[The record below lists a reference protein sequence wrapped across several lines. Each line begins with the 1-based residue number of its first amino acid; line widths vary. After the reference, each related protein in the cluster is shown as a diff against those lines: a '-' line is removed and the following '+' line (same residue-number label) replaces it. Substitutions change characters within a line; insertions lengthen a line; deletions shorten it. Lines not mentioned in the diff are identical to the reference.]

1 MGNARCGVNATDQ
14 RAAVE
19 QVRVLLIEDDSIDAR
34 TVAMMLSQARGAME
48 VRRGL
53 FSVTAVDTL
62 APALELLSRDTF
74 GVILLDLQLP
84 DSDGLQT
91 LADVRAVATTT
102 PIIVLTGFDD
112 EGLALRAIQQGA
124 QDYLTK
130 DDLDRRMLIRT
141 IRYAIERKRSE
152 AQLDRI
158 NRELDEF
165 AYLASHDLK
174 EPLRGIKAYCDILLE
189 DYGGKLD
196 EPGQQ
201 RLVKLGDLCHR
212 LENLISDLLTYC
224 RLGGVRPAATGVE
237 LGEVVDEVLETLG
250 PSIERRGATVQV
262 EGRLPTATGDPMLIG
277 IALSNLVANGLKFNQ
292 SPQPRVE
299 IGCLPTQPPTLFV
312 RDNGIGIP
320 PEHHESIFTIFR
332 RLHARHQYEGTGVGL
347 SIVQKIVQSHGGRI
361 WLESQPGAG
370 TTFYFTLA
378 PADEKPALEAGPRAP
393 HWIEHADVGRS
404 FRSIPIAQS

>member
-1 MGNARCGVNATDQ
+1 MNATPKRDESG
-14 RAAVE
+14 AVE
-19 QVRVLLIEDDSIDAR
+19 QIRVLLIEDDSVDAR
-34 TVAMMLSQARGAME
+34 AVCKMLSQTRGAME

-53 FSVTAVDTL
+53 FAMTAVDTL
-62 APALELLSRDTF
+62 APALELLARETF

-130 DDLDRRMLIRT
+130 DDLDPRMLVRT

-152 AQLDRI
+152 VQLDRI

-174 EPLRGIKAYCDILLE
+174 EPLRGIKAYCDILRE

-196 EPGQQ
+196 DAGQQ
-201 RLVKLGDLCHR
+201 RLVKLGDLCGR
-212 LENLISDLLTYC
+212 LENLIGDLLTYC
-224 RLGGVRPAATGVE
+224 RLGGVRPAATGIE
-237 LGEVVDEVLETLG
+237 LGEIVDEVLETLG
-250 PSIERRGATVQV
+250 PSIERRGAKVRV
-262 EGRLPTATGDPMLIG
+262 EGRLPTVTGDPMLIG
-277 IALSNLVANGLKFNQ
+277 IAISNLVANGLKFNQ
-292 SPQPRVE
+292 HPQPQVE
-299 IGCLPTQPPTLFV
+299 IGCLPTAPPTLFV

-320 PEHHESIFTIFR
+320 PEHRESIFTIFR
-332 RLHARHQYEGTGVGL
+332 RLHGRHQYDGTGMGL

-361 WLESQPGAG
+361 WVQSQPGAG

-378 PADEKPALEAGPRAP
+378 ASDEKPADDGEAGPRPP
-393 HWIEHADVGRS
+393 HWLGHADAGRS
-404 FRSIPIAQS
+404 FRSVPIA